1 LWKRQTLLIIENLA
15 EKRQFMNLYRM
26 MFPDWWVQETGKIV
40 KFFIMSTD
48 ENDVVTDWKEL
59 FMRRFDGKLKNC
71 YVTSGQEGLASD
83 YKLLKHPI
91 GQLMLGLKCV
101 VLEFGNHSDAL
112 EAYL

>member
-1 LWKRQTLLIIENLA
+1 LWKRQALLIIENLA

-59 FMRRFDGKLKNC
+59 FMRRFDGKIKNC
-71 YVTSGQEGLASD
+71 YVTSG
-83 YKLLKHPI
+83 
-91 GQLMLGLKCV
+91 
-101 VLEFGNHSDAL
+101 
-112 EAYL
+112 